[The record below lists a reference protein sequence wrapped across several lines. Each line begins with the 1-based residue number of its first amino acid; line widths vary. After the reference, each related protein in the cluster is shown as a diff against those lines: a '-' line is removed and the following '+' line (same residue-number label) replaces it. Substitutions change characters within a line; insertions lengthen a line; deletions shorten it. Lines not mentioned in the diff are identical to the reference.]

1 MASDDNDNEDDKSS
15 DVSKTEALEML
26 LGVCLEELSPAA
38 WDNESLHEEDEDEV
52 IVTPVKTSTTGVVR
66 PKPRSWQHVPTTV
79 TESNDEEIFRRAYTC
94 LGYCTRDGRLE
105 RPPVRIVDTG
115 DDATGNI
122 AVATRA
128 IRKGETIFTERAA
141 AAALL
146 HDHHKANG
154 SDGDDDVIKACPH
167 CFRSLEPAASCVAS
181 PNQHPFIPLPH
192 LWPVAEY
199 DVESL
204 HAVIDLEDGTED
216 STLFRDKQR
225 RLFCRNCRVWFCNNH
240 CFQAHRQDMGVSH
253 CAVQA
258 IWKALP
264 DIDPDVQSAVI
275 LATRLFIQTV
285 QHYKTTGQIEGTF
298 LDGLCGEASD
308 VGRLELGV
316 EVPGIDS
323 EPLSPRYSLEPFYN
337 LLAEELQLTPEEREA
352 LDLIVFE
359 RLAAIVARNSVGF
372 RTQSPFKSYYA
383 ALLRH
388 SGGWGSDKHEQYM
401 QQLAQALGSDNNK
414 LDRNMDYE
422 IEKRVAP
429 AIAGLFTLTAR
440 LNHSCQPN
448 AAVQAQV
455 FMDCHIDVVALENI
469 ARDEEITISY
479 LGPVRNAPTARRR
492 RELRAKYL
500 FECACPLCSPST
512 ATGTM
517 ARDAEE

>member
-1 MASDDNDNEDDKSS
+1 MDSFDDANENEDDNSG

-26 LGVCLEELSPAA
+26 LGLGLDAFSPSA
-38 WDNESLHEEDEDEV
+38 WDNESCHEEEEGETNV
-52 IVTPVKTSTTGVVR
+52 EKLLAAGKCATTGIK
-66 PKPRSWQHVPTTV
+66 PKPRSWQHVPA
-79 TESNDEEIFRRAYTC
+79 SAISPDEIFRRAYTC
-94 LGYCTRDGRLE
+94 LGYCTRDGRME
-105 RPPVRIVDTG
+105 RPPVRIVYTG
-115 DDATGNI
+115 DAQGNI
-122 AVATRA
+122 AVAMRP

-146 HDHHKANG
+146 HDNKLRQHNEN
-154 SDGDDDVIKACPH
+154 DDVVKACPH
-167 CFRSLEPAASCVAS
+167 CFRSLEPATSCVSS

-199 DVESL
+199 DKESL
-204 HAVIDLEDGTED
+204 QAVDIENCQD
-216 STLFRDKQR
+216 SVLSRDAQR
-225 RLFCRNCRVWFCNNH
+225 RLYCQDCHVWFCNEY
-240 CFQAHRQDMGVSH
+240 CFQAHMQDMGISH
-253 CAVQA
+253 CVVQA

-275 LATRLFIQTV
+275 LATRMFV
-285 QHYKTTGQIEGTF
+285 QLAHYYKTTGQINGTF

-316 EVPGIDS
+316 EVQSTD
-323 EPLSPRYSLEPFYN
+323 EPSSPRFSLEPFYT
-337 LLAEELQLTPEEREA
+337 LAAEQLQLTPEERKV
-352 LDLIVFE
+352 LDLPIFE
-359 RLAAIVARNSVGF
+359 RLAAIAARNSVGF

-388 SGGWGSDKHEQYM
+388 SGGWGSYKHQQYM
-401 QQLAQALGSDNNK
+401 QQLAQALGNEDMK

-422 IEKRVAP
+422 VEKRVAP

-448 AAVQAQV
+448 ATVQAQV
-455 FMDCHIDVVALENI
+455 FMDCHIDVVALEDI

-479 LGPVRNAPTARRR
+479 LGPVRNIPTARRR

-500 FECACPLCSPST
+500 FDCTCPLCSAPT
-512 ATGTM
+512 
-517 ARDAEE
+517 DAGLVVHDDQE